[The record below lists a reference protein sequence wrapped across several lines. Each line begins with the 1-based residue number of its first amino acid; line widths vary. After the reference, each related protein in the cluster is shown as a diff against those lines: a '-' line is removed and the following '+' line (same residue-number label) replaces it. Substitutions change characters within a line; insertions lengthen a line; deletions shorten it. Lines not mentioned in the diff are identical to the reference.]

1 MPKSFLVKCR
11 SSLREGPPPVYPDT
25 SYFSVQLSP
34 PPGAVA
40 TFEFQSTSGST
51 SAHAQQTVPPESSS
65 CASESAALPAEGS
78 KKISPAKTENN
89 RKTSKPV
96 AKVTGTQSTAKNERS
111 ANHTKP
117 LNEARPFV
125 CALCGK
131 DFAVQRML
139 NRHMKCHSA
148 TKRYKCEHCP
158 KGFNDTFDLKRHV
171 RTHTGIR
178 PYKCEECGKGFT
190 QRCSL
195 ESHYKKVHG
204 LTLSYGYKERRE
216 KIYVCEECGHA
227 TMSPEEHLEHLKQ
240 VHPENPG
247 LNKSFERKHL
257 LKKQT
262 DDSKDETASTPGDAE
277 TDSDDST
284 SDKKEEGKRKD
295 NGKQKLPAAKRIR
308 AETAA

>member
-11 SSLREGPPPVYPDT
+11 SSGREGPPPVYPDT

-40 TFEFQSTSGST
+40 TFEFLPTSDSK

-78 KKISPAKTENN
+78 KKISPAKTEN
-89 RKTSKPV
+89 RKTTKPV
-96 AKVTGTQSTAKNERS
+96 TKVTGTQYTVKQERS
-111 ANHTKP
+111 TPAKP
-117 LNEARPFV
+117 LNEARPYV
-125 CALCGK
+125 CSLCGK

-240 VHPENPG
+240 VHPDNPD

-262 DDSKDETASTPGDAE
+262 DGETPDHLE

-284 SDKKEEGKRKD
+284 SDMKEEGKRKD

>member
-11 SSLREGPPPVYPDT
+11 SFGREGPPPVYPDT

-40 TFEFQSTSGST
+40 SFDFQPT

-65 CASESAALPAEGS
+65 CTSESAALPAEGS
-78 KKISPAKTENN
+78 KKISPAKTEN

-96 AKVTGTQSTAKNERS
+96 AKVTGTQSTVKQERPS
-111 ANHTKP
+111 PAKP

-125 CALCGK
+125 CSLCGK

-204 LTLSYGYKERRE
+204 FTLSYGYKERRE

-240 VHPENPG
+240 VHPDNPA

-262 DDSKDETASTPGDAE
+262 EETKGEGTSTPDHME

-284 SDKKEEGKRKD
+284 GDKKEEDNKRKD